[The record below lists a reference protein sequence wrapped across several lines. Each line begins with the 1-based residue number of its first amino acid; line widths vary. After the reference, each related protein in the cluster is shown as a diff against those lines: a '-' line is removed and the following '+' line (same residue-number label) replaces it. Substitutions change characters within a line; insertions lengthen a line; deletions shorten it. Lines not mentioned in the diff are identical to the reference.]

1 MNKTNERRTPVLTL
15 YRGKRKDTEEWI
27 ESFNVNS
34 QTDIRGFRHIYLGLN
49 VRSVSHPQQ
58 VTIEWVEVAIETVG
72 RWASMYDTY
81 NHREKLF
88 EGDVVECD
96 LCRPDGEPTT
106 KIMVIKNVAD
116 YRDIGFLDM
125 GCNGIKLLGNIFDE
139 PKYAKYLN
147 NRNETANDSPFS
159 EEAK

>member
-27 ESFNVNS
+27 ESFNINS

-72 RWASMYDTY
+72 RWIGMYDTY

-88 EGDVVECD
+88 EGDVVEVETS
-96 LCRPDGEPTT
+96 RANGEP
-106 KIMVIKNVAD
+106 VIYEMTINTISD
-116 YRDIGFLDM
+116 YVDM
-125 GCNGIKLLGNIFDE
+125 GSLDFANSVKLLGNIFDE
-139 PKYAKYLN
+139 PKYAKHIN
-147 NRNETANDSPFS
+147 NQKETANDSPLS
-159 EEAK
+159 KEAK